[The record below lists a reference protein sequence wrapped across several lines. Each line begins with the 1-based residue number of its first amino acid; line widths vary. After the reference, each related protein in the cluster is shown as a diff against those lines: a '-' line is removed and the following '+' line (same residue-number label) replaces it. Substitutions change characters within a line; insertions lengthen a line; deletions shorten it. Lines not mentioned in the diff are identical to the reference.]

1 MTPDE
6 RLERYADLAVRV
18 GRTSS
23 GRTVLIALVE
33 HKDIAR
39 RCARRVPG
47 RRSASSRSTRSALSP
62 CRRRARPGGVAGL
75 VAAAHGRVGQELGR
89 DAPGVI
95 QLTGNPD
102 ASLFE
107 GLDPALVAKS
117 DPREIRAAYLPL
129 VAGRKMNWV
138 IVSAPTEGWANEVFG
153 GAGRRAPV
161 GAVATATRLDEP
173 DPLAPG
179 KSMRRSSRRGAMR
192 STSAASTRSASAALA
207 PT

>member
-1 MTPDE
+1 MTPEE

-18 GRTSS
+18 GANVQP
-23 GRTVLIALVE
+23 GQDVVLIAFVE

-39 RCARRVPG
+39 GVARAAYRAGARRPAAVH
-47 RRSASSRSTRSALSP
+47 RSAFPP
-62 CRRRARPGGVAGL
+62 CRRRARP
-75 VAAAHGRVGQELGR
+75 EESLGWSPPHMVEWVKSWAETR
-89 DAPGVI
+89 PAVI

-153 GAGRRAPV
+153 
-161 GAVATATRLDEP
+161 
-173 DPLAPG
+173 
-179 KSMRRSSRRGAMR
+179 
-192 STSAASTRSASAALA
+192 
-207 PT
+207 